1 MTMKGSR
8 FSAAR
13 IRNLEKRASG
23 EEPHLF
29 ENRREAQADHKAVET

>member
-1 MTMKGSR
+1 MGHA
-8 FSAAR
+8 FPAAR

-29 ENRREAQADHKAVET
+29 ENRREAWVYHKAVET